1 MAQTQISTYST
12 DKQATP
18 DSYPVAQN
26 NSLLLKK
33 QEQAAKSRSNLIQIS
48 SKILEQPITLIAN
61 MSQDIFTQESKLMPK
76 STIGK
81 HIRHMSDHFR
91 ILLSNPDL
99 RCNDVNYDLRFRNV
113 AAETDPA
120 ATIQLLKEL
129 QSRLPALEDIPFNT
143 HITLTATID
152 PNMPA
157 EQYQSSVG
165 RELWYCCI
173 HAIHH
178 YASIKTICLEHGLEV
193 PDSFGVAPSTLQHA
207 QESNHN

>member
-1 MAQTQISTYST
+1 MAQTQISTYSNDNSST
-12 DKQATP
+12 L
-18 DSYPVAQN
+18 DSYPVTESNSFFLEKQN
-26 NSLLLKK
+26 HATKTS
-33 QEQAAKSRSNLIQIS
+33 SNLIEIS
-48 SKILEQPITLIAN
+48 NKILEQPIGLIAN

-99 RCNDVNYDLRFRNV
+99 TCNDVNYDLRSRNV

-129 QSRLPALEDIPFNT
+129 QSRLPALGHLPFDT
-143 HITLTATID
+143 SITLTATID
-152 PNMPA
+152 PNMPP
-157 EQYQSSVG
+157 EQYQSSLG

-178 YASIKTICLEHGLEV
+178 YASVKTICLEHGLEV
-193 PDSFGVAPSTLQHA
+193 PDTFGVAPSTLQHA
-207 QESNHN
+207 QNSHHN

>member
-81 HIRHMSDHFR
+81 HIR
-91 ILLSNPDL
+91 
-99 RCNDVNYDLRFRNV
+99 YDCHCLY
-113 AAETDPA
+113 
-120 ATIQLLKEL
+120 LKFC
-129 QSRLPALEDIPFNT
+129 QAGDF
-143 HITLTATID
+143 
-152 PNMPA
+152 
-157 EQYQSSVG
+157 
-165 RELWYCCI
+165 
-173 HAIHH
+173 
-178 YASIKTICLEHGLEV
+178 
-193 PDSFGVAPSTLQHA
+193 
-207 QESNHN
+207 